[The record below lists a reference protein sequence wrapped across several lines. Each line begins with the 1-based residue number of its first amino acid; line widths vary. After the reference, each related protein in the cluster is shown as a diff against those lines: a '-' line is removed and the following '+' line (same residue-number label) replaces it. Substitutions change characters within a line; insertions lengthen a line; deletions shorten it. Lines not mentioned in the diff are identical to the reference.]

1 MINVTI
7 WNEDS
12 VASTHEDVLKVYPQG
27 LNGALYDFLSKNEN
41 MNVRTAN
48 LDEPECG
55 LPDEILNSTDVLLWW
70 GHGKHHLVPDDLVKK
85 VHDRVLRG
93 MGIIFLHS
101 AHFSHPFI
109 SLMGT
114 TCSLKWRDGDRERL
128 WTVLPNHPIAK
139 GLPEFFELE
148 EEEMYGERFDIPQPD
163 ELIFLGWFSGGE
175 VFRSGCVWYRGL
187 GKVFYFQP
195 GHETN
200 PTYLNENI
208 QKVITNGVNFVAPDK
223 IVDEID
229 CPHAQPV
236 EASWN
241 ERHPNAK
248 I

>member
-12 VASTHEDVLKVYPQG
+12 LETTHDDVLEVYPTG
-27 LNGALYDFLSKNEN
+27 LNGALAVFLKKNNN

-48 LDEPECG
+48 LEEPECG
-55 LPDEILNSTDVLLWW
+55 LSDEILESTDVLLWW
-70 GHGKHHLVPDDLVKK
+70 GHGKHHLVPDELVKK
-85 VHDRVLRG
+85 IHNRVLRG
-93 MGIIFLHS
+93 MGMIFLHS
-101 AHFSHPFI
+101 AHFSKPFQ

-128 WTVLPNHPIAK
+128 WTILPNHPIAK

-148 EEEMYGERFDIPQPD
+148 AEEMYGERFDIPQPD

-175 VFRSGCVWYRGL
+175 VFRSGCVWNRGL

-208 QKVITNGVNFVAPDK
+208 QKIITNAVNWIAPAE
-223 IVDEID
+223 IVKEID
-229 CPHAQPV
+229 CPFAEPV

-241 ERHPNAK
+241 DRHPNCN

>member
-12 VASTHEDVLKVYPQG
+12 VETTGSKVLEVYPDG
-27 LNGALYDFLSKNEN
+27 INGALADFLKKDSNF
-41 MNVRTAN
+41 NVKTAN
-48 LDEPECG
+48 LQEPECG
-55 LPDEILNSTDVLLWW
+55 LPDELLESTDVLLWW
-70 GHGKHHLVPDDLVKK
+70 GHCKHELVPDELVKK
-85 VHDRVLRG
+85 IHNRVLRG

-101 AHFSHPFI
+101 AHFSKPFQ

-139 GLPEFFELE
+139 GLPEYIELE

-163 ELIFLGWFSGGE
+163 ELVFIGWFSGGE
-175 VFRSGCVWYRGL
+175 VFRSGSVWYRGL

-195 GHETN
+195 GHESN
-200 PTYLNENI
+200 PTYHNEYI
-208 QKVITNGVNFVAPDK
+208 QKIITNAVNWLAPDSVVES
-223 IVDEID
+223 IE
-229 CPHAQPV
+229 CPHTQPP

-241 ERHPNAK
+241 ERHLNST